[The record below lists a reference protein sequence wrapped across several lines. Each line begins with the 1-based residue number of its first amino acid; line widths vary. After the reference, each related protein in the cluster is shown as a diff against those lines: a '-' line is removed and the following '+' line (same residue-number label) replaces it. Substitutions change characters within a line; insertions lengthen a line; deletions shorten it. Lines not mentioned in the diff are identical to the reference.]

1 VRIFKKTRL
10 PVILQAE
17 VTECG
22 HACIAMIIQYYGG
35 NARLS
40 TLRRIFPTSLR
51 GVSLAYLIKILE
63 YFNLS
68 SRVYRIEPLH
78 LKTLLLPAILHWDMN
93 HFIVLKACRKNY
105 YIIHDPAKGERKI
118 SQKDLS
124 EHFTGIAL
132 EIDEPTCEKPIK
144 KLPESEKKLG
154 LFGLLTGISGFNRE
168 IVKII
173 FLALLLQ
180 LVTLIGPKYM
190 QLVIDKVI
198 VSNKLQLLYLL
209 AMSFFC
215 LKVLE
220 TLITAIRSIVI
231 TNLGILMN
239 LHLGTKVFNH
249 MIRLPIE
256 YFERRHLG
264 DIVSKFGSIEQIRQ
278 LVTQGF
284 MEGGVDG
291 LMATMTL
298 IMMLFYSVKLSLIV
312 ILTLIIYTIIR
323 FILFAKFK
331 VENETQLNLQAIQN
345 SSFMENVRGIQPIKI
360 FGKEDSTIKKWRNKY
375 LAFLHSS
382 FKVSNLNTLFMACKN
397 FLFGTELILI
407 IFFGALF
414 VIKKDLTIG
423 MLYAFVFYQTM
434 FLTAGDSLIQKLWS
448 YKMLSIYLDRL
459 SDIVNNKTEELNT
472 KEGIFYSG
480 FNKKIQTLNLSFC
493 YSSIEQNVISDL
505 NLTINNREFVVIT
518 GPSGCGKTTLLK
530 LLMGLLKP
538 TSGEIIIDNISLNKI
553 NIKQYRQTISS
564 VMQEDSLLA
573 GSIAE
578 NISFFEQNAD
588 ISQIKE
594 CAQIAGVL
602 EDIES
607 MPMGFYTLV
616 GDMGS
621 TLSGGQKQRILL
633 ARALYKKPKILFL
646 DEATSHLDISK
657 ENTVNLAI
665 KNLGIT
671 RISIAHRKE
680 TIEMADRIIYLD
692 KLNKQ

>member
-1 VRIFKKTRL
+1 MRIFKKTRL